1 MNFINHFI
9 DLFIESAPWLILGFV
24 TAGLIKTMI
33 PEDFLTRHL
42 GGQGLWT
49 TIKAAIIGAPL
60 PLCSCGV
67 VPAAIG
73 LRKSGASKNAT
84 VSFLIATPETG
95 VDSVSVTYALM
106 GPIMAIIRPIA
117 AIVSA
122 IAAGVLVGRSDSDQ
136 QTSPA
141 SDSDVE
147 TADSCCSSSSSNE
160 PQTELTDSCC
170 GSTSEPEEKVT
181 SCCASSE
188 PENQSESCCSS
199 VSTSASLGE
208 KLSAGMRFAFLDL
221 IDDIAI
227 WLLVGLLF
235 AAAVLTWVP
244 ETFLVE
250 WGNSWMAFLVMALI
264 GVPMYICATASTPIA
279 AGLLLAGIS
288 PGAVLVF
295 MLTGP
300 ATNIGTMLI
309 IKKELGQRSLIAYLA
324 GVVITSFAFGY
335 LLNQMM
341 ESFQWQAMTQE
352 LTDHAEQGHWL
363 ANISAVV
370 LALMIGYSLYK
381 EGLKEWRKRVVS

>member
-9 DLFIESAPWLILGFV
+9 NLFIESAPWLILGFV
-24 TAGLIKTMI
+24 TAGLIKTLI

-42 GGQGLWT
+42 GGVSLWT

-117 AIVSA
+117 AIFSA
-122 IAAGVLVGRSDSDQ
+122 IVAGILVGNSEDKQNSRIEENNVN
-136 QTSPA
+136 QTS
-141 SDSDVE
+141 SSCCSSGNKE
-147 TADSCCSSSSSNE
+147 TTKETTINSGCNSSNQVNNTQDSCCSTVK
-160 PQTELTDSCC
+160 PTATLI
-170 GSTSEPEEKVT
+170 
-181 SCCASSE
+181 
-188 PENQSESCCSS
+188 
-199 VSTSASLGE
+199 E
-208 KLSAGMRFAFLDL
+208 KLWAGMRFSFLDL

-244 ETFLVE
+244 ESFLSQ

-279 AGLLLAGIS
+279 AGLLLAGVS

-309 IKKELGQRSLIAYLA
+309 IRKELGQRSLIAYLG
-324 GVVITSFAFGY
+324 GVVITSFGFGY
-335 LLNQMM
+335 LLNQIM
-341 ESFQWQAMTQE
+341 ERFQWQVITHE
-352 LTDHAEQGHWL
+352 LVSGAEQTNWL
-363 ANISAVV
+363 AIGSAAFLAV
-370 LALMIGYSLYK
+370 LIVYSLSK
-381 EGLKEWRKRVVS
+381 DWLKRSAE